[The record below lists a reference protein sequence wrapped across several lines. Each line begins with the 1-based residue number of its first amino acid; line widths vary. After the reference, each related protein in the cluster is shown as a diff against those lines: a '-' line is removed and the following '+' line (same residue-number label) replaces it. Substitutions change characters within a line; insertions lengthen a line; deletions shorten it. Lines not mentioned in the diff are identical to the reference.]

1 MAGER
6 RSIMT
11 LQLPETPEQR
21 AALLTCLA
29 FWQISD
35 RPENERELCLEWMEH
50 EHFEQF
56 GQRLHPS
63 HLLALERRGWLK
75 KGDAVRGGGR
85 RYYFLTNPSLV
96 QGMTLFLRPRLVSA
110 LVT

>member
-1 MAGER
+1 
-6 RSIMT
+6 MT
-11 LQLPETPEQR
+11 PQLPETPEQR

-29 FWQISD
+29 FWQKSD
-35 RPENERELCLEWMEH
+35 RPENERVLCLEWIEH
-50 EHFEQF
+50 DHFEQF

-85 RYYFLTNPSLV
+85 RDYFLTNPKLV
-96 QGMTLFLRPRLVSA
+96 QGMTPFLRPRPTPA
-110 LVT
+110 LVR